1 MLADI
6 ESAMDL
12 LGKTEKEEAE
22 AARLEA
28 EAWWKAK
35 VDAAK
40 FRDEVETTEKRAN
53 RWAGKEKEATAVGDV
68 AVTSSSHGAAMIDQL
83 QPRMCVTTTNAE
95 PRCAS
100 CAYFT

>member
-40 FRDEVETTEKRAN
+40 FRDEVETEN
-53 RWAGKEKEATAVGDV
+53 
-68 AVTSSSHGAAMIDQL
+68 
-83 QPRMCVTTTNAE
+83 
-95 PRCAS
+95 
-100 CAYFT
+100 